1 MSAPTLIFIR
11 HATIDG
17 RQYHHGDELPPDVLT
32 AEQIAQGLDNKVLVE
47 YDSAERRS
55 LYRLLPRFSGA
66 KEREL
71 LTKEEL
77 TAYTLQP

>member
-1 MSAPTLIFIR
+1 MTTLVFIR

-32 AEQIAQGLDNKVLVE
+32 AEQIAQGLDNKALVE
-47 YDSAERRS
+47 LDSTERRS

-71 LTKEEL
+71 LTTAEL
-77 TAYTLQP
+77 TTYALGE